1 MKKKTYS
8 IPEIEEVAIKGIGNV
23 MKTSIE
29 LLPDMAPRRQ
39 LKEYLYL

>member
-1 MKKKTYS
+1 MEKKTYS